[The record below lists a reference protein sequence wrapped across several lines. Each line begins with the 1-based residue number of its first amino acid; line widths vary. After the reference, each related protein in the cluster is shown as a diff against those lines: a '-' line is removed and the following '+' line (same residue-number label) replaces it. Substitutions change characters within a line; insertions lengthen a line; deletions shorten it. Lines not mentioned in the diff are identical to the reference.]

1 MRLLNTDTLEEAR
14 AKLLAEAEKAPP
26 GIEYVPFE
34 ESLGRILAEDLV
46 SEVNIPD
53 FRKSSVDGYA
63 VVSKDTQGVTD
74 SIPVFLEVT
83 EEVAMG
89 HAPS

>member
-26 GIEYVPFE
+26 GKEYVPFE
-34 ESLGRILAEDLV
+34 KSPGRILAEDLV

-53 FRKSSVDGYA
+53 FRKSSVD
-63 VVSKDTQGVTD
+63 
-74 SIPVFLEVT
+74 
-83 EEVAMG
+83 
-89 HAPS
+89 

>member
-34 ESLGRILAEDLV
+34 
-46 SEVNIPD
+46 
-53 FRKSSVDGYA
+53 RKSRPYTGRGSCVGGEH
-63 VVSKDTQGVTD
+63 T
-74 SIPVFLEVT
+74 
-83 EEVAMG
+83 
-89 HAPS
+89 